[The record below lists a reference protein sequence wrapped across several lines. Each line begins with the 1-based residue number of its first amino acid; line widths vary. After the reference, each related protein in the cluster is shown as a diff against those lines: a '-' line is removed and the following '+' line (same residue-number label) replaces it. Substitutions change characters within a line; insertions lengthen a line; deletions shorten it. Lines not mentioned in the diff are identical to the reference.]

1 MHAPFHAKLLE
12 INVACFTLKKQL
24 DVINSISLLQVATL
38 NNLLFRAE
46 ERFFYF
52 LQQVADREGVLHT
65 DNII

>member
-24 DVINSISLLQVATL
+24 DMINSISLLQVATL
-38 NNLLFRAE
+38 NNLLREFRAE

-52 LQQVADREGVLHT
+52 LQQVASREGVINSH
-65 DNII
+65 